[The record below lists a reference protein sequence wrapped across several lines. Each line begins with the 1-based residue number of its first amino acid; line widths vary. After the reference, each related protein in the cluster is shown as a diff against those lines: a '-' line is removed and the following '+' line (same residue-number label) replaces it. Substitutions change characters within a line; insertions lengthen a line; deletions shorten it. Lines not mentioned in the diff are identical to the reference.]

1 MSHVKAGG
9 ATRQASP
16 RPGKRRGIKKYGGE
30 KVTVGQ
36 IIVRQVGTHTRA
48 GVGVGTGFNLGGGPS
63 VTATLEV
70 LLGRGPKPPGG
81 DVYDARAIR
90 STLMGTAT

>member
-16 RPGKRRGIKKYGGE
+16 RPGKRRCIKKYGGE

-36 IIVRQVGTHTRA
+36 IIVRQVGTRTRA
-48 GVGVGTGFNLGGGPS
+48 GVGVGTGRDYTLFAMKDGVVKFFTKLGKS
-63 VTATLEV
+63 FVAV
-70 LLGRGPKPPGG
+70 K
-81 DVYDARAIR
+81 
-90 STLMGTAT
+90 